1 MTDHFSKFSRS
12 ITSPPFGGYAI
23 TPDDG
28 ADLPTVTR
36 ALNVGVP
43 GTVRATLLDGSD
55 VTLHIGAG
63 SLFPMRATRIW
74 ATGTTAG
81 NLVGLY

>member
-1 MTDHFSKFSRS
+1 MADHFSKFTRS
-12 ITSPPFGGYAI
+12 ITSPPFGGYTI
-23 TPDDG
+23 VPNDG

-36 ALNVGVP
+36 ALNIGVA
-43 GTVRATLLDGSD
+43 GTVHATLLDGSD
-55 VTLHIGAG
+55 VTLNIGAG

-81 NLVGLY
+81 NIVGLY